1 MVRPSTYELI
11 GQEEDGLEAE
21 LPVAE
26 VEQVLEGRAEQID
39 DHGVVVALSAKPPH
53 KGYTDTAREGLK
65 DLGLIFELG
74 VLGLHGLELDGD
86 FLARDDVDTEVNI
99 ACIYSVRFA
108 TRSRAGHAPKE
119 PEPIFLP
126 SLYLPP
132 TRRSSL

>member
-1 MVRPSTYELI
+1 MVRQKQHGFERKLA
-11 GQEEDGLEAE
+11 L
-21 LPVAE
+21 AE
-26 VEQVLEGRAEQID
+26 VEQVFEGRAEQID
-39 DHGVVVALSAKPPH
+39 DHGVVVALSAEPPH
-53 KGYTDTAREGLK
+53 EGYADTAREGLK

-86 FLARDDVDTEVNI
+86 FLARDDVDTEVDI
-99 ACIYSVRFA
+99 TCIYSVRFA
-108 TRSRAGHAPKE
+108 TESRAGHAPKE

>member
-1 MVRPSTYELI
+1 MASGRSDKVAERRIVEGGETHQLI

-39 DHGVVVALSAKPPH
+39 DHGVVVALSAEPPH

-74 VLGLHGLELDGD
+74 VLGLDGLELDGD
-86 FLARDDVDTEVNI
+86 FLARDDVDTKVDI
-99 ACIYSVRFA
+99 TCIYSVYFA
-108 TRSRAGHAPKE
+108 T
-119 PEPIFLP
+119 
-126 SLYLPP
+126 
-132 TRRSSL
+132 